1 MFANRYRAAFE
12 SLGLPLRPKH
22 ALKPDSLEHFKLEGL
37 VLPNALRDYY
47 LVAGNEETL
56 NHSFNRLLA
65 PEDVFVESGRIVF
78 MEENQGVVY
87 WGIKADGIDENPVVE
102 QGINIE
108 GKPIEWH
115 SENTD
120 CAEFLEAMLYWQAS
134 FGGGLKYPVQAGVS
148 PDFKA
153 KLEQDFRV
161 VGKIGE
167 MHAFARD
174 GCAITFL
181 KWFDDADSIQTWRV
195 FAGFAKKKFQTAIGK
210 ELGLIWEED

>member
-1 MFANRYRAAFE
+1 MFAERYRAAFA
-12 SLGLPLRPKH
+12 SLGVPLRPKDV
-22 ALKPDSLEHFKLEGL
+22 LKPESLEHLKLEGL
-37 VLPNALRDYY
+37 VLPKALRDYY

-65 PEDVFVESGRIVF
+65 PENVFVESGRIVF

-87 WGIKADGIDENPVVE
+87 WGIKPDGSENPTVE

-115 SENTD
+115 SEDTD
-120 CAEFLEAMLYWQAS
+120 CAEFLEVMLCWQAS

-153 KLEQDFRV
+153 TLERDFRV
-161 VGKIGE
+161 VGRIGE

-181 KWFDDADSIQTWRV
+181 KWFDDEYRV
-195 FAGFAKKKFQTAIGK
+195 FAGFSKKKFQTAVGK

>member
-1 MFANRYRAAFE
+1 MFAERYRAAFE
-12 SLGLPLRPKH
+12 SLGLPLRPED
-22 ALKPDSLEHFKLEGL
+22 ALKPASLENIKLEGFH
-37 VLPNALRDYY
+37 LPLALREFY
-47 LVAGNEETL
+47 LVAGNEVVL
-56 NHSFNRLLA
+56 NQSFNRLLA
-65 PEDVFVESGRIVF
+65 PEKIFVESGRIVF

-87 WGIKADGIDENPVVE
+87 WGIKPDGSENPIVE

-108 GKPIEWH
+108 GKAIEWH
-115 SENTD
+115 SEDTD
-120 CAEFLEAMLYWQAS
+120 SAGFLEAMLCWQAS

-153 KLEQDFRV
+153 KLEHDFRV

-181 KWFDDADSIQTWRV
+181 KWFDDEYRV

-210 ELGLIWEED
+210 QLGLIWEED

>member
-1 MFANRYRAAFE
+1 MFAERYRAAFE
-12 SLGLPLRPKH
+12 SLGLPLRPKD
-22 ALKPDSLEHFKLEGL
+22 ALKSDSLENLKLEGL
-37 VLPNALRDYY
+37 HLPVALREFY
-47 LVAGNEETL
+47 LVAGNEAVL
-56 NHSFNRLLA
+56 NQSFNRLLA

-87 WGIKADGIDENPVVE
+87 WGIKSDGMDENPIVE
-102 QGINIE
+102 QGINVV
-108 GKPIEWH
+108 GQPIEWH
-115 SENTD
+115 SEDTT

-153 KLEQDFRV
+153 KLERDFRV

-167 MHAFARD
+167 MHAFARE

-181 KWFDDADSIQTWRV
+181 KWFDDDDSTPTWRI
-195 FAGFAKKKFQTAIGK
+195 FAGFSKKKILTAVGK
-210 ELGLIWEED
+210 ELGLVWEED

>member
-12 SLGLPLRPKH
+12 SLGLPLRPKD
-22 ALKPDSLEHFKLEGL
+22 ALKPDSLKNLKLEGL

-47 LVAGNEETL
+47 LVAGSEETL

-65 PEDVFVESGRIVF
+65 PKNGFVDSGRIVF
-78 MEENQGVVY
+78 MEENQTVVY
-87 WGIKADGIDENPVVE
+87 WGIRPDGSENPTVE

-115 SENTD
+115 SEDTD
-120 CAEFLEAMLYWQAS
+120 CAEFLETNLYWQAS
-134 FGGGLKYPVQAGVS
+134 FGGGLKYLVQAGVS

-153 KLEQDFRV
+153 KLEQNFRV

-181 KWFDDADSIQTWRV
+181 KWFDDEYRV

>member
-1 MFANRYRAAFE
+1 MFAERYRAAFE
-12 SLGLPLRPKH
+12 SLGLPLRPKD
-22 ALKPDSLEHFKLEGL
+22 ALKPESLESLKLEGFH
-37 VLPNALRDYY
+37 LPLALREFY
-47 LVAGNEETL
+47 LVAGNEAVL
-56 NHSFNRLLA
+56 NQSFNRLFA
-65 PEDVFVESGRIVF
+65 PENVFVESGRIVF

-87 WGIKADGIDENPVVE
+87 WGIKPDGSENPVVE

-115 SENTD
+115 SENAD
-120 CAEFLEAMLYWQAS
+120 CAEFLEAMLCWQAS
-134 FGGGLKYPVQAGVS
+134 FGGGLKYPVQAGVN

-167 MHAFARD
+167 MYAFARD

-181 KWFDDADSIQTWRV
+181 KWFDDADSTQTWRV
-195 FAGFAKKKFQTAIGK
+195 FAGFSKKKFQTSIGK